1 MAKGS
6 WMFQV
11 HFQLSL
17 DSFTKPNARN
27 MEGHPK
33 YANDTTQIPKS

>member
-1 MAKGS
+1 MAS

-17 DSFTKPNARN
+17 DSSAKSNARN
-27 MEGHPK
+27 MEGHLK
-33 YANDTTQIPKS
+33 YASDTSKNLKS